1 MLEERARH
9 LEIFG
14 FKSLREAVIDESKSM
29 ASLIPLHRFGKE
41 AGQVNCR
48 PQLEGES

>member
-14 FKSLREAVIDESKSM
+14 LKSFREAVIDESKSM
-29 ASLIPLHRFGKE
+29 ASLIPLPPFGKE
-41 AGQVNCR
+41 AGQINCR
-48 PQLEGES
+48 PQLKGER